1 MFFVQMRINHMNI
14 LAKRKKTEL
23 ASKRMIDITT
33 AIGIPM
39 ELILSY
45 DIRQE
50 NDLFDQNGL
59 IKGAQKIVL
68 IQQLEICLTDNKE
81 LIYQYQN
88 LELLLILWLSSK
100 RSSFRD

>member
-1 MFFVQMRINHMNI
+1 MRINHMNI

-88 LELLLILWLSSK
+88 LELLLMLWLSSK
-100 RSSFRD
+100 RSSFRN